1 MPAHT
6 LKTRERLS
14 EVRYEIRGELARRA
28 RELEAQGRKQIKL
41 NIGNP
46 GAFGFRAPEHL
57 QQAIAGRIEQTDPY
71 THQQGLPAARE
82 AVAAFHKLRGT
93 PNASPE
99 RVFIGNGVSELIDL
113 SLRALLNPGDE
124 VLIPSPDYP
133 LWSAATILNDGR
145 PVYYRCAPEN
155 GFLPDPDEIDSLVSS
170 RTRAIVLINPNNPTG
185 AAYPREL
192 LERIVAVAA
201 KHRLLLMCDEIYDSI
216 LYDDAQFQ
224 PIAPLAGDLPC
235 LSFGGLSKVH
245 RACGWRVGWAMLSGD
260 PLASGDFHHAMD
272 LLGALRLC
280 ANVPG
285 QFAIEAALH
294 GEDTIAAL
302 CRPGGRLYDTR
313 RAVIDAVAA
322 SQHLQLVQPAGALY
336 AFPAV
341 IGAAAQGFDDHRFAL
356 ELLESEDVL
365 VVPGSSFNVPYR
377 NHFRVTLLPEPNVVR
392 QVFDRIE
399 RVLDR
404 HVERQSSSDVSR
416 VAVA

>member
-1 MPAHT
+1 MSLPPV
-6 LKTRERLS
+6 KTRERLS

-28 RELEAQGRKQIKL
+28 RELEGQGRKLIKL

-57 QQAIAGRIEQTDPY
+57 QRAIADRISDTDPY
-71 THQQGLPAARE
+71 THQQGLPQARE
-82 AVAAFHKLRGT
+82 AIAAFHRQRGT

-99 RVFIGNGVSELIDL
+99 RVFVGNGVSELIDL

-124 VLIPSPDYP
+124 VLLPSPDYP

-145 PVYYRCAPEN
+145 PVYYRCLPEN
-155 GFLPDPDEIDSLVSS
+155 GFLPDPEEIASLVSS

-192 LERIVAVAA
+192 LEKIVAIAQRH
-201 KHRLLLMCDEIYDSI
+201 KLLLMCDEIYDSI
-216 LYDDAQFQ
+216 LYGEAKFE
-224 PIAPLAGDLPC
+224 PIAPIAGDLPC

-245 RACGWRVGWAMLSGD
+245 RACGWRVGWAVLSGD
-260 PLASGDFHHAMD
+260 PVASGNLHHAMD

-294 GEDTIAAL
+294 GEDTIAPL
-302 CRPGGRLYDTR
+302 CAPGGRLFEAR
-313 RAVIDAVAA
+313 RAVIESIGDSKHLELVA
-322 SQHLQLVQPAGALY
+322 PAGALY

-341 IGAAAQGFDDHRFAL
+341 TGAAAEGFDDHRFAL
-356 ELLESEDVL
+356 ELLETEDVL

-377 NHFRVTLLPEPNVVR
+377 NHFRVTLLPQPDDLRE
-392 QVFDRIE
+392 VFRRIE
-399 RVLDR
+399 RLLDR
-404 HVERQSSSDVSR
+404 YAQSDAGAQA
-416 VAVA
+416 AVA